1 MTSAGQLPLCHV
13 CGVVWCVVPCVRSV
27 VQFAVVHCGVV
38 QYAVC
43 MQCAVRVVG
52 GVCGVQCAVQCAV
65 MCCSVCDGTY
75 VLIGVV

>member
-43 MQCAVRVVG
+43 MQCAVRVV
-52 GVCGVQCAVQCAV
+52 CGVWFVVCAV
-65 MCCSVCDGTY
+65 CSVLCS
-75 VLIGVV
+75 VL